1 MRIRRHRTR
10 IEPTI
15 ALINVVFLML
25 VFFMVAGTIAPPMD
39 QDLRLVRTSDLEGR
53 APPDTL
59 VVHSDGSLTYRGKAI
74 ASAQAFYAARPADA
88 REEVRIVPD
97 RALPA
102 LTMVNLARDL
112 RAAGASSVMIVTQR
126 GLDGSP

>member
-1 MRIRRHRTR
+1 MRKQRHPAR

-25 VFFMVAGTIAPPMD
+25 VFFMVASTIAPPMD
-39 QDLRLVRTSDLEGR
+39 RNLSLVRTSDLDGG

-59 VVHSDGSLTYRGKAI
+59 VVHPDGRLTYRGEAV
-74 ASAQAFYAARPADA
+74 ASAQDFYTARPDDE
-88 REEVRIVPD
+88 REVVRIVPD

-102 LTMVNLARDL
+102 TTLVDL
-112 RAAGASSVMIVTQR
+112 
-126 GLDGSP
+126 

>member
-1 MRIRRHRTR
+1 MRKQRHSAR

-25 VFFMVAGTIAPPMD
+25 VFFMVASTIAPPMD
-39 QDLRLVRTSDLEGR
+39 RDLSLVRTSDLDGR

-59 VVHSDGSLTYRGKAI
+59 VAHPDGRLTYRGEAV
-74 ASAQAFYAARPADA
+74 ASAQAFYATRPEDA
-88 REEVRIVPD
+88 PDEVRIVPD

-102 LTMVNLARDL
+102 TTLVDLAREL
-112 RAAGASSVMIVTQR
+112 RAAGASSVVIVTQR
-126 GLDGSP
+126 GLE